1 VDDLS
6 KGGVHCKIGD
16 FGLSKGLDTQTGKVG
31 AGKTFGTLIY
41 AAPEVLERQ
50 VTSPPAP
57 RHSPFF
63 MIRTE
68 DATNRNVGES
78 QPMLRFLS

>member
-1 VDDLS
+1 LLVDDLS

-57 RHSPFF
+57 APLPIFH
-63 MIRTE
+63 
-68 DATNRNVGES
+68 DQNRRCNE
-78 QPMLRFLS
+78 